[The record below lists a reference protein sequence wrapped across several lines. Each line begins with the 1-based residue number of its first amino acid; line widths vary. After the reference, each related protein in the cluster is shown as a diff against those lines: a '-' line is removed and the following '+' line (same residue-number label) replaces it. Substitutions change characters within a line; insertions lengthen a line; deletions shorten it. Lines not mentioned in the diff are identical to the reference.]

1 MFSGLYSGLD
11 SGLDSGT
18 DSGIDSWLV
27 SGEESWVASLC
38 FVGSIL
44 GWILVGLGYRFQD
57 GYGIWDA
64 FWMDSGVDFE
74 VSSGIEEGVAI

>member
-38 FVGSIL
+38 FVGWIL
-44 GWILVGLGYRFQD
+44 GCILAGFQ
-57 GYGIWDA
+57 Y
-64 FWMDSGVDFE
+64 
-74 VSSGIEEGVAI
+74 